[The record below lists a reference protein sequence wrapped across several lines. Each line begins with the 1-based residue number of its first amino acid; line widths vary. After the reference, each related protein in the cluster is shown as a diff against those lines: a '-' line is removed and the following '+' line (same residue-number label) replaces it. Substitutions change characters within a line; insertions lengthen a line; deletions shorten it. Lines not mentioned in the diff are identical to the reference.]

1 MKLEIITDNEQGA
14 RICGEYW
21 RQSEDVEFVFK
32 ISEIATAYSMKT
44 HEVSKF
50 VEQHAFVWLEDICC
64 GRCRQPYRF
73 GTRSQYQDRR
83 WLREQVCNACL
94 KAERQAIA
102 EEKQEVLLKMR
113 QSAKSNVPDPATIDI
128 TSKIYLLATIQ
139 ALGDEQLA
147 TIEPLNEYPA
157 CTLSPDP
164 AYDHKV
170 LQHLIDH
177 NLLLISLDTRLEVIE
192 LHEDDQLSIDL
203 GACAFNIPFDAD
215 QITALIDEFFDEEIA
230 HSVKRSLEFNA
241 LCKEAHLNECIGFL
255 KVMLEE
261 HQLYLSPG
269 EKSRQ
274 MLSRCLEH
282 FSVAQVYNFI
292 WRAAKDAAA
301 YYMRSSISKRQAA
314 NSVVGNISRSMER
327 ALANDW
333 EVKPFGRN
341 YNLPQSSLSR
351 VIFNMI
357 LGTDDGG
364 FDYRLADVFEKSGLY
379 EQSV

>member
-1 MKLEIITDNEQGA
+1 
-14 RICGEYW
+14 
-21 RQSEDVEFVFK
+21 
-32 ISEIATAYSMKT
+32 
-44 HEVSKF
+44 
-50 VEQHAFVWLEDICC
+50 
-64 GRCRQPYRF
+64 
-73 GTRSQYQDRR
+73 
-83 WLREQVCNACL
+83 
-94 KAERQAIA
+94 
-102 EEKQEVLLKMR
+102 
-113 QSAKSNVPDPATIDI
+113 
-128 TSKIYLLATIQ
+128 
-139 ALGDEQLA
+139 
-147 TIEPLNEYPA
+147 
-157 CTLSPDP
+157 
-164 AYDHKV
+164 
-170 LQHLIDH
+170 
-177 NLLLISLDTRLEVIE
+177 
-192 LHEDDQLSIDL
+192 
-203 GACAFNIPFDAD
+203 
-215 QITALIDEFFDEEIA
+215 
-230 HSVKRSLEFNA
+230 
-241 LCKEAHLNECIGFL
+241 
-255 KVMLEE
+255 MLEE

-327 ALANDW
+327 ALANEW

-364 FDYRLADVFEKSGLY
+364 FTYRLADVFEKSDLY

>member
-1 MKLEIITDNEQGA
+1 MKLEITTDDEQGGS
-14 RICGEYW
+14 ICGEYW
-21 RQSEDVEFVFK
+21 RQSEDGEFVFK
-32 ISEIATAYSMKT
+32 ISEIATAYSMKI

-50 VEQHAFVWLEDICC
+50 AEQHAFVWLEDIRC

-83 WLREQVCNACL
+83 WLRERVCSACL
-94 KAERQAIA
+94 EAERQAIA
-102 EEKQEVLLKMR
+102 DEKQELLLKMW
-113 QSAKSNVPDPATIDI
+113 QSAKSNVPDLAALDL
-128 TSKIYLLATIQ
+128 TSKVYLLATIQ

-147 TIEPLNEYPA
+147 TVEPLNDYPA

-164 AYDHKV
+164 AYDYKV

-177 NLLLISLDTRLEVIE
+177 NLLLISLDTRLEVVE

-203 GACAFNIPFDAD
+203 GVCAFNLPFDTD
-215 QITALIDEFFDEEIA
+215 QVTALIDEFLDERAIQ
-230 HSVKRSLEFNA
+230 SVKQAPEFNA
-241 LCKEAHLNECIGFL
+241 LCKEAQLNECIGFL

-327 ALANDW
+327 ALANEW

-357 LGTDDGG
+357 LG
-364 FDYRLADVFEKSGLY
+364 R
-379 EQSV
+379 